1 VVPLEEMSV
10 LVQEESPGR
19 VHVEPVKPLE
29 QMQRQE
35 PETRMLVPPWA
46 QGAAEVQEERLE
58 AAVGELLLG
67 RTMRVTGMMTAA
79 AMRRMRMMVRRTKA
93 QMGMPQHLRERCFS
107 S

>member
-1 VVPLEEMSV
+1 M
-10 LVQEESPGR
+10 LVHEESLGR

-35 PETRMLVPPWA
+35 PETRALVPPWA
-46 QGAAEVQEERLE
+46 QGAMEVQEERLV
-58 AAVGELLLG
+58 AAVGGFFFG

-79 AMRRMRMMVRRTKA
+79 AMRRMRMMVRRAKA
-93 QMGMPQHLRERCFS
+93 QMGIPQQLRERCFS